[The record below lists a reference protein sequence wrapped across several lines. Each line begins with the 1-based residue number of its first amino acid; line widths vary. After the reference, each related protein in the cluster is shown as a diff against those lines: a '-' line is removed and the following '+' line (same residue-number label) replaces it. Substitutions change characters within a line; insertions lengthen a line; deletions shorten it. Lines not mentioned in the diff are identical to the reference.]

1 MATAGQP
8 FDWARHAARLIGG
21 IGGDDLCLRALD
33 ALDDLVAF
41 EHTGVFLF
49 NRRRRPRDLLAR
61 RTAGAFHRTYCG
73 HTYELDPFYKGAQR
87 PLQAGVFRMPE
98 LDPGYGQYLA
108 RYEMGPRLAD
118 ILPPGASRERRV
130 GSGRLAEEVGF
141 LMPVGAGRVVH
152 IALIRSTAIGPFG
165 EDELRRLREFTP
177 VLEAAFEVHFRRL
190 PQPADE
196 ADGEA
201 AADARACPEAI
212 AARLSA
218 REAEVAEHLLA
229 GLATKRIAA
238 RLSIA
243 DGTVKVHRRNI
254 YRKLHVG
261 SRGELLSLCRA
272 TRR

>member
-1 MATAGQP
+1 MATTGHS

-21 IGGDDLCLRALD
+21 IGGEDLCLRALD

-61 RTAGAFHRTYCG
+61 RTSGAFHRTYCG

-87 PLQAGVFRMPE
+87 
-98 LDPGYGQYLA
+98 
-108 RYEMGPRLAD
+108 LAD
-118 ILPPGASRERRV
+118 ILPPGASRERRA

-165 EDELRRLREFTP
+165 DDELRRLREFTP

-196 ADGEA
+196 PDGESA
-201 AADARACPEAI
+201 VDAHACPEAI
-212 AARLSA
+212 TARLSA

-229 GLATKRIAA
+229 GLATEHIAA

-272 TRR
+272 ARR

>member
-1 MATAGQP
+1 
-8 FDWARHAARLIGG
+8 
-21 IGGDDLCLRALD
+21 
-33 ALDDLVAF
+33 
-41 EHTGVFLF
+41 
-49 NRRRRPRDLLAR
+49 
-61 RTAGAFHRTYCG
+61 
-73 HTYELDPFYKGAQR
+73 
-87 PLQAGVFRMPE
+87 
-98 LDPGYGQYLA
+98 
-108 RYEMGPRLAD
+108 
-118 ILPPGASRERRV
+118 
-130 GSGRLAEEVGF
+130 
-141 LMPVGAGRVVH
+141 VVH

-196 ADGEA
+196 PDGESA
-201 AADARACPEAI
+201 VDAHACPEAI
-212 AARLSA
+212 TARLSA

-229 GLATKRIAA
+229 GLATEHIAA

-272 TRR
+272 ARR

>member
-1 MATAGQP
+1 MAKAGHS
-8 FDWARHAARLIGG
+8 FDWARHASRLIGG
-21 IGGDDLCLRALD
+21 IGGEDICLRALD

-41 EHTGVFLF
+41 EHTGIFLF

-61 RTAGAFHRTYCG
+61 RTRGAFHRTYCG

-87 PLQAGVFRMPE
+87 PLEAGVFRMPD
-98 LDPGYGQYLA
+98 LDPAYRQYLA

-118 ILPPGASRERRV
+118 ILPPAAARDRRD

-152 IALIRSTAIGPFG
+152 IALIRSTALGPFAD
-165 EDELRRLREFTP
+165 DELGRLREFAP

-190 PQPADE
+190 PLPLGE
-196 ADGEA
+196 EDGTTGA
-201 AADARACPEAI
+201 GGLACPEAI

-218 REAEVAEHLLA
+218 REAEVAGHLLA
-229 GLATKRIAA
+229 GLATERIAA
-238 RLSIA
+238 LLSIA

-272 TRR
+272 DRS